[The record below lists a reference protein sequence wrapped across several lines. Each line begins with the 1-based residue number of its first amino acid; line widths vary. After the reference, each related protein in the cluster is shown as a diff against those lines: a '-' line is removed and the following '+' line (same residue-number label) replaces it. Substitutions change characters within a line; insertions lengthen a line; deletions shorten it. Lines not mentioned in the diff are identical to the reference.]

1 MSAIDIGA
9 AAIDRATISGDG
21 GTYVHKDN
29 PANDTG
35 SITSIEIWAYS
46 NLSNCEVA
54 TFYVVSGNNLST
66 RDSETI
72 GSVTAGSKQTFSGL
86 SMDVQTGDY
95 IGIYW
100 TNNASLERDDS
111 GGAGYWY
118 EGGDQIPCTNK
129 LFSTVNT
136 VRAQSL
142 YGIGATPS
150 VTAKTSSDTGS
161 GADAIVVGNPLA
173 TLTGFEAGAGVD
185 VFAALLS
192 ALVQSE
198 TGSGADA
205 VYSLETPEAKSSSD
219 AGSGV
224 EGTPVPSAVLAGSET
239 GSGVEALIARLL
251 AALDTGGGA
260 EASSI
265 EIEGLLKALFA
276 SELGQGGDCLVAKI
290 EMPTKGGGM
299 KLWT

>member
-1 MSAIDIGA
+1 MAAIDIGA
-9 AAIDRATISGDG
+9 AAIDRASYTGSFTIIG
-21 GTYVHKDN
+21 KEN

-35 SITSIEIWAYS
+35 SITSVEIWAYS

-54 TFYVVSGNNLST
+54 TFFVVSGNNLST
-66 RDSETI
+66 RDYETI

-86 SMDVQTGDY
+86 NMDVQTGDY
-95 IGIYW
+95 LGIYYSAG
-100 TNNASLERDDS
+100 NLETDTS
-111 GGAGYWY
+111 GSGDWYYAG
-118 EGGDQIPCTNK
+118 DKIPCTNQA
-129 LFSTVNT
+129 FTSENNITN
-136 VRAQSL
+136 SL
-142 YGIGATPS
+142 YGTGATL

-161 GADAIVVGNPLA
+161 GV
-173 TLTGFEAGAGVD
+173 
-185 VFAALLS
+185 
-192 ALVQSE
+192 
-198 TGSGADA
+198 DA
-205 VYSLETPEAKSSSD
+205 VHSLETPAAKSSSD

-224 EGTPVPSAVLAGSET
+224 EGIPVPSAVLAGGET

-276 SELGQGGDCLVAKI
+276 SELGRGGDCLVAKI

-299 KLWT
+299 KLWI

>member
-1 MSAIDIGA
+1 M
-9 AAIDRATISGDG
+9 AAIDVGPGAIDRGSYTTGNTIVE
-21 GTYVHKDN
+21 GTN

-35 SITSIEIWAYS
+35 SITSVEIWAES
-46 NLSNCEVA
+46 ALSDCEVA
-54 TFYVVSGNNLST
+54 IFYVVSGNNLST
-66 RDSETI
+66 RDTETI
-72 GSVTAGSKQTFSGL
+72 GSVTGGSKQTFSGL
-86 SMDVQTGDY
+86 NMDVQTGDY
-95 IGIYW
+95 IGICFSAG
-100 TNNASLERDDS
+100 NLERELS
-111 GGAGYWY
+111 GGTGYWY
-118 EGGDQIPCTNK
+118 VAGDYIPCTNQA
-129 LFSTVNT
+129 FTWGVT
-136 VRAQSL
+136 RIISL
-142 YGIGATPS
+142 YGTGATPG

-161 GADAIVVGNPLA
+161 GVDAIVAGNPLA

-276 SELGQGGDCLVAKI
+276 SELGRGGDCLVAKI

>member
-1 MSAIDIGA
+1 MASIDIGT
-9 AAIDRATISGDG
+9 AAIDRATSSSSG
-21 GTYVHKDN
+21 TTRILIEN

-35 SITSIEIWAYS
+35 SITSIEVWAATAMS
-46 NLSNCEVA
+46 GFEVA
-54 TFYVVSGNNLST
+54 TFYNVSGLNFST
-66 RDSETI
+66 RDNQTI
-72 GSVTAGSKQTFSGL
+72 GSVTAGSKQTFTVDL
-86 SMDVQTGDY
+86 DVVAGDY
-95 IGIYW
+95 IGCYFTGGSIERTESGSGAWIY
-100 TNNASLERDDS
+100 S
-111 GGAGYWY
+111 GTDA
-118 EGGDQIPCTNK
+118 IPCTNTTFV
-129 LFSTVNT
+129 LGSAATY
-136 VRAQSL
+136 SL
-142 YGIGATPS
+142 YGTGETA

-161 GADAIVVGNPLA
+161 GADALLADNPQA

-185 VFAALLS
+185 VFADLLS
-192 ALVQSE
+192 ALVQSDS
-198 TGSGADA
+198 GSGVDA

-219 AGSGV
+219 VGSGV
-224 EGTPVPSAVLAGSET
+224 EDTPAPSAVLAGSET

-276 SELGQGGDCLVAKI
+276 SELGQGFDSLTAKI